1 MKTFN
6 YHSAKDSKEASKLA
20 SSSSAFLA
28 GGMTTIPSMKLGL
41 AGYKDIIDIKK
52 IKKLS
57 CVKSL
62 KKKNFQFTLL
72 LTNKTFIKKL
82 NKKFRKKN
90 KETDVLSF
98 PIKSHFNKNY
108 KGDIAVCYE
117 IINLRSKKTNFN
129 IEFDKMWI
137 HGLLHLLGY
146 DHARQKDYKQMLRKE
161 QDILKRV
168 N

>member
-1 MKTFN
+1 MIKAEIVVDFPKWRTKIKN
-6 YHSAKDSKEASKLA
+6 PNLYLK
-20 SSSSAFLA
+20 
-28 GGMTTIPSMKLGL
+28 
-41 AGYKDIIDIKK
+41 KK
-52 IKKLS
+52 IKKLCS
-57 CVKSL
+57 VKSL

-72 LTNKTFIKKL
+72 LTNKTIIKRL

-108 KGDIAVCYE
+108 KGDIAICYE

-146 DHARQKDYKQMLRKE
+146 NHVKLRDYKQMYKKE

>member
-1 MKTFN
+1 MIKAEIVIDFPKWKTKIKNPNLYF
-6 YHSAKDSKEASKLA
+6 
-20 SSSSAFLA
+20 
-28 GGMTTIPSMKLGL
+28 T
-41 AGYKDIIDIKK
+41 KK

-57 CVKSL
+57 SVKPF

-72 LTNKTFIKKL
+72 LTNKNIIKKL
-82 NKKFRKKN
+82 NNRFRKKN

-98 PIKSHFNKNY
+98 PIKSDFNKNY
-108 KGDIAVCYE
+108 KGDIAICYE
-117 IINLRSKKTNFN
+117 IINFRSKKTNFN

>member
-1 MKTFN
+1 MIKAEIVVDFPKWRTKIKSPNLYF
-6 YHSAKDSKEASKLA
+6 K
-20 SSSSAFLA
+20 
-28 GGMTTIPSMKLGL
+28 
-41 AGYKDIIDIKK
+41 KK
-52 IKKLS
+52 IRKISTIKLF
-57 CVKSL
+57 
-62 KKKNFQFTLL
+62 KKKNIQFTLL

-90 KETDVLSF
+90 KATDVLSF

-146 DHARQKDYKQMLRKE
+146 NHVKFKDYRQMLRKE
-161 QDILKRV
+161 QYILKQV

>member
-1 MKTFN
+1 MIKAEIVVDFPKWRTKIKN
-6 YHSAKDSKEASKLA
+6 PNLYLK
-20 SSSSAFLA
+20 
-28 GGMTTIPSMKLGL
+28 
-41 AGYKDIIDIKK
+41 KK
-52 IKKLS
+52 IKKLATI
-57 CVKSL
+57 KSL

-72 LTNKTFIKKL
+72 LTNKTILKRL

-98 PIKSHFNKNY
+98 PIKSHLNKNY
-108 KGDIAVCYE
+108 KGDIAICYE
-117 IINLRSKKTNFN
+117 IINQRSKKTNFN

-146 DHARQKDYKQMLRKE
+146 DHVKLKDYKQMLRKE
-161 QDILKRV
+161 QNILKRV

>member
-1 MKTFN
+1 MIKAEIVVDFPKWKTKIKN
-6 YHSAKDSKEASKLA
+6 PNLYLK
-20 SSSSAFLA
+20 
-28 GGMTTIPSMKLGL
+28 
-41 AGYKDIIDIKK
+41 KK

-57 CVKSL
+57 SIKSL
-62 KKKNFQFTLL
+62 KAKNFEFTLL
-72 LTNKTFIKKL
+72 LTNKTIIKNL

-98 PIKSHFNKNY
+98 PIKSHLNKNY
-108 KGDIAVCYE
+108 KGDIAICYE

-146 DHARQKDYKQMLRKE
+146 NHVKFKDYKQMLRKE

>member
-1 MKTFN
+1 MISLNGKPKLKIQIFT
-6 YHSAKDSKEASKLA
+6 SK
-20 SSSSAFLA
+20 
-28 GGMTTIPSMKLGL
+28 
-41 AGYKDIIDIKK
+41 KK

-57 CVKSL
+57 STKLL

-72 LTNKTFIKKL
+72 LTNKTIIKKL

-98 PIKSHFNKNY
+98 PIKSHFNKDY
-108 KGDIAVCYE
+108 KGDIAICYE

-146 DHARQKDYKQMLRKE
+146 SHFKQKDYKKMLRRE
-161 QDILKRV
+161 QDILERV

>member
-1 MKTFN
+1 MIKAEIVVDFPKWKTKIKNPNLYF
-6 YHSAKDSKEASKLA
+6 K
-20 SSSSAFLA
+20 
-28 GGMTTIPSMKLGL
+28 
-41 AGYKDIIDIKK
+41 KK
-52 IKKLS
+52 IRKISKI
-57 CVKSL
+57 KSF

-98 PIKSHFNKNY
+98 PIKSHLNKNY

-146 DHARQKDYKQMLRKE
+146 NHVKFKDYKKMLSKE

>member
-1 MKTFN
+1 MIKAEIVVDFPKWRTKIKNPNLYF
-6 YHSAKDSKEASKLA
+6 K
-20 SSSSAFLA
+20 
-28 GGMTTIPSMKLGL
+28 
-41 AGYKDIIDIKK
+41 KK

-57 CVKSL
+57 TIKQL

-72 LTNKTFIKKL
+72 LTNKTVIKKL

-108 KGDIAVCYE
+108 KGDIAICYE
-117 IINLRSKKTNFN
+117 IINLRSKKTNFK

-146 DHARQKDYKQMLRKE
+146 DHVKQKDYKQMLRRE

>member
-1 MKTFN
+1 MIKADIVIDFPKWKTKIKNPNLYFR
-6 YHSAKDSKEASKLA
+6 
-20 SSSSAFLA
+20 
-28 GGMTTIPSMKLGL
+28 
-41 AGYKDIIDIKK
+41 KK

-57 CVKSL
+57 SIKSL

-72 LTNKTFIKKL
+72 LTNKIIIKNL

-98 PIKSHFNKNY
+98 PMKSHFNKNY
-108 KGDIAVCYE
+108 KGDIAICYE

>member
-1 MKTFN
+1 MIKAEIVVDFPKWKTKIKN
-6 YHSAKDSKEASKLA
+6 LSLYLK
-20 SSSSAFLA
+20 
-28 GGMTTIPSMKLGL
+28 
-41 AGYKDIIDIKK
+41 KK
-52 IKKLS
+52 IKKLTYD
-57 CVKSL
+57 KSL
-62 KKKNFQFTLL
+62 KNKNFQFTLL
-72 LTNKTFIKKL
+72 LTNKTIIKKL

-98 PIKSHFNKNY
+98 PIKSHLNKNY

-146 DHARQKDYKQMLRKE
+146 DHVKQKDYKKMLRRE
-161 QDILKRV
+161 QDILKQV

>member
-1 MKTFN
+1 MIKAEIVVDFQKWRTKIKNPNLYF
-6 YHSAKDSKEASKLA
+6 K
-20 SSSSAFLA
+20 
-28 GGMTTIPSMKLGL
+28 
-41 AGYKDIIDIKK
+41 KK

-57 CVKSL
+57 SIKSL

-72 LTNKTFIKKL
+72 LTNKTIIKKL

-90 KETDVLSF
+90 KVTDVLSF

-108 KGDIAVCYE
+108 KGDIAICYE
-117 IINLRSKKTNFN
+117 IINERSKKTNFN

-146 DHARQKDYKQMLRKE
+146 NHIKFKDHKQMLRKE

>member
-1 MKTFN
+1 MIKAEIVVDFPKWKTKIKN
-6 YHSAKDSKEASKLA
+6 PRLYLK
-20 SSSSAFLA
+20 
-28 GGMTTIPSMKLGL
+28 
-41 AGYKDIIDIKK
+41 KK

-57 CVKSL
+57 SVKSL

-72 LTNKTFIKKL
+72 LTNKTIIKKL
-82 NKKFRKKN
+82 NKRFRKKN

-98 PIKSHFNKNY
+98 PIKSDFNKNY
-108 KGDIAVCYE
+108 KGDIAICYE
-117 IINLRSKKTNFN
+117 IINFRSKKTNFN

-146 DHARQKDYKQMLRKE
+146 SHVRQKDYKQMLRKE

>member
-1 MKTFN
+1 M
-6 YHSAKDSKEASKLA
+6 
-20 SSSSAFLA
+20 
-28 GGMTTIPSMKLGL
+28 
-41 AGYKDIIDIKK
+41 IKAEIVVDFPKWRTKIKNPNLYLKRK

-57 CVKSL
+57 SIKLL
-62 KKKNFQFTLL
+62 KKKDFQFTLL
-72 LTNKTFIKKL
+72 LTNKTIIKKL

-108 KGDIAVCYE
+108 KGDIAICYE

-146 DHARQKDYKQMLRKE
+146 NHVKLKDYKLMYKKE
-161 QDILKRV
+161 RDILKTV

>member
-1 MKTFN
+1 M
-6 YHSAKDSKEASKLA
+6 
-20 SSSSAFLA
+20 
-28 GGMTTIPSMKLGL
+28 
-41 AGYKDIIDIKK
+41 
-52 IKKLS
+52 
-57 CVKSL
+57 
-62 KKKNFQFTLL
+62 
-72 LTNKTFIKKL
+72 
-82 NKKFRKKN
+82 
-90 KETDVLSF
+90 SF

-108 KGDIAVCYE
+108 KGDIAICYE

-146 DHARQKDYKQMLRKE
+146 NHIKLKDYKKMLRKE

>member
-1 MKTFN
+1 MIKAEIVVDFPKWKTKIKNPNLYF
-6 YHSAKDSKEASKLA
+6 K
-20 SSSSAFLA
+20 
-28 GGMTTIPSMKLGL
+28 
-41 AGYKDIIDIKK
+41 KK

-57 CVKSL
+57 STKLL

-72 LTNKTFIKKL
+72 LTNKTIIKKL

-98 PIKSHFNKNY
+98 PIKSHLNKNY
-108 KGDIAVCYE
+108 KGDIAICYE

-146 DHARQKDYKQMLRKE
+146 SHFKQKDYKKMLRRE
-161 QDILKRV
+161 QDILERV

>member
-1 MKTFN
+1 MIKADIVIDFPKWKTKIKNPNLYFR
-6 YHSAKDSKEASKLA
+6 
-20 SSSSAFLA
+20 
-28 GGMTTIPSMKLGL
+28 
-41 AGYKDIIDIKK
+41 KK

-57 CVKSL
+57 SIKSL

-72 LTNKTFIKKL
+72 LTNKIIIKKL
-82 NKKFRKKN
+82 NKKFLKKN

-98 PIKSHFNKNY
+98 PIKNHFNKNY
-108 KGDIAVCYE
+108 KGDIAICYE
-117 IINLRSKKTNFN
+117 IINSRSKKTNFN
-129 IEFDKMWI
+129 IELDKMWI

-146 DHARQKDYKQMLRKE
+146 NHIKLKDYKQMLKRE

>member
-1 MKTFN
+1 MIKAEIVVDFPKWKTKIKN
-6 YHSAKDSKEASKLA
+6 PNVYLK
-20 SSSSAFLA
+20 
-28 GGMTTIPSMKLGL
+28 
-41 AGYKDIIDIKK
+41 KK

-57 CVKSL
+57 TIKPL

-72 LTNKTFIKKL
+72 LTNKTIIKKL

-98 PIKSHFNKNY
+98 PMKSHFNKNY
-108 KGDIAVCYE
+108 KGDIAICYE
-117 IINLRSKKTNFN
+117 IINFRSKKTNFN

-146 DHARQKDYKQMLRKE
+146 NHVKFKDYKQMLRTE
-161 QDILKRV
+161 RDILKRV

>member
-1 MKTFN
+1 MIKAEIVVDFQKWKTKIKNPNLYF
-6 YHSAKDSKEASKLA
+6 K
-20 SSSSAFLA
+20 
-28 GGMTTIPSMKLGL
+28 
-41 AGYKDIIDIKK
+41 KK

-57 CVKSL
+57 SVKSF
-62 KKKNFQFTLL
+62 KKMNFDFTLL
-72 LTNKTFIKKL
+72 LTNKTIIKKL
-82 NKKFRKKN
+82 NKRFRKKN

-98 PIKSHFNKNY
+98 PIKSDFNKNY
-108 KGDIAVCYE
+108 KGDIAICYE

-146 DHARQKDYKQMLRKE
+146 SHVRQKDYKQMLRKE

>member
-1 MKTFN
+1 MIKAEIVVDFPKWRTKIKSPNLYF
-6 YHSAKDSKEASKLA
+6 K
-20 SSSSAFLA
+20 
-28 GGMTTIPSMKLGL
+28 
-41 AGYKDIIDIKK
+41 KK

-57 CVKSL
+57 TIKTL
-62 KKKNFQFTLL
+62 KKKNFQFTLF
-72 LTNKTFIKKL
+72 LTDKTIIKKL

-98 PIKSHFNKNY
+98 PIKSNFNKNY
-108 KGDIAVCYE
+108 KGDIAICYE
-117 IINLRSKKTNFN
+117 IINLISKKTNFN

-146 DHARQKDYKQMLRKE
+146 NHVKLKDYKQMLRKE

>member
-1 MKTFN
+1 MIKAEIVVDFPKWRTKIKRPNLYF
-6 YHSAKDSKEASKLA
+6 K
-20 SSSSAFLA
+20 
-28 GGMTTIPSMKLGL
+28 
-41 AGYKDIIDIKK
+41 KK
-52 IKKLS
+52 IRKISKI
-57 CVKSL
+57 KSF

-90 KETDVLSF
+90 KATDVLSF

-146 DHARQKDYKQMLRKE
+146 NHVKFKDYKQMLKKE
-161 QDILKRV
+161 RNILKRV

>member
-1 MKTFN
+1 MIRAEIVVNFPKWKTKIKN
-6 YHSAKDSKEASKLA
+6 PNLYLK
-20 SSSSAFLA
+20 
-28 GGMTTIPSMKLGL
+28 
-41 AGYKDIIDIKK
+41 KK

-57 CVKSL
+57 SIKSF

-72 LTNKTFIKKL
+72 LTNKTIIKKL

-108 KGDIAVCYE
+108 KGDIAICYE

-129 IEFDKMWI
+129 IEFDKMWV

-146 DHARQKDYKQMLRKE
+146 NHVKLKDYKQMLRRE
-161 QDILKRV
+161 QDILKKV

>member
-1 MKTFN
+1 MIKAEIVVDSPKWKTKIKN
-6 YHSAKDSKEASKLA
+6 
-20 SSSSAFLA
+20 
-28 GGMTTIPSMKLGL
+28 PSVYL
-41 AGYKDIIDIKK
+41 KK
-52 IKKLS
+52 KMKKLS
-57 CVKSL
+57 LVKSL
-62 KKKNFQFTLL
+62 KKKNFQFTLF
-72 LTNKTFIKKL
+72 LTNKNIIKKL

-98 PIKSHFNKNY
+98 PIKSHLDKNY
-108 KGDIAVCYE
+108 KGDIAICYE

-146 DHARQKDYKQMLRKE
+146 NHVKLKDYKQMLRKE
-161 QDILKRV
+161 QDFLERV

>member
-1 MKTFN
+1 M
-6 YHSAKDSKEASKLA
+6 
-20 SSSSAFLA
+20 
-28 GGMTTIPSMKLGL
+28 
-41 AGYKDIIDIKK
+41 
-52 IKKLS
+52 
-57 CVKSL
+57 
-62 KKKNFQFTLL
+62 L

-82 NKKFRKKN
+82 NKRFRKKN

-108 KGDIAVCYE
+108 KGDIAICYE

>member
-1 MKTFN
+1 MIK
-6 YHSAKDSKEASKLA
+6 AEIVVDSLKWRTKIKNPNLY
-20 SSSSAFLA
+20 F
-28 GGMTTIPSMKLGL
+28 K
-41 AGYKDIIDIKK
+41 KK

-57 CVKSL
+57 TIKSF
-62 KKKNFQFTLL
+62 KKKNFHFTLL
-72 LTNKTFIKKL
+72 LTNKIVIKKL

-98 PIKSHFNKNY
+98 PIRSHFNENY
-108 KGDIAVCYE
+108 KGDIAICYE

-146 DHARQKDYKQMLRKE
+146 NHTKLKDYKQMLRKE

>member
-1 MKTFN
+1 MIKAEIVVDFPKWKTKIKN
-6 YHSAKDSKEASKLA
+6 
-20 SSSSAFLA
+20 
-28 GGMTTIPSMKLGL
+28 PSLYFK
-41 AGYKDIIDIKK
+41 KK
-52 IKKLS
+52 IKKLYY
-57 CVKSL
+57 VKSL

-72 LTNKTFIKKL
+72 LTNKTIIKKL
-82 NKKFRKKN
+82 NKRFRKKN

-98 PIKSHFNKNY
+98 PIKSDFNKNY
-108 KGDIAVCYE
+108 KGDIAICYE

>member
-1 MKTFN
+1 MIKAEIVIDTPKWKTKIRN
-6 YHSAKDSKEASKLA
+6 PNLYLK
-20 SSSSAFLA
+20 
-28 GGMTTIPSMKLGL
+28 
-41 AGYKDIIDIKK
+41 KK

-57 CVKSL
+57 LIKSL

-98 PIKSHFNKNY
+98 PIKNHFNKNY

-137 HGLLHLLGY
+137 HGFLHLLGY
-146 DHARQKDYKQMLRKE
+146 NHVKLKDYKRMLRRE
-161 QDILKRV
+161 QDILKQL

>member
-1 MKTFN
+1 MIKAEIVVDFPKWR
-6 YHSAKDSKEASKLA
+6 AKIKNPNLYFK
-20 SSSSAFLA
+20 
-28 GGMTTIPSMKLGL
+28 
-41 AGYKDIIDIKK
+41 KK

-57 CVKSL
+57 KIKPL

-72 LTNKTFIKKL
+72 LTNKTVIKKL

-98 PIKSHFNKNY
+98 PINSHFNKNY
-108 KGDIAVCYE
+108 KGDIAICYE

-146 DHARQKDYKQMLRKE
+146 NHIKLKDYKKMLRKE

>member
-1 MKTFN
+1 MIKAEIVVDFPKWKTKIKNPHLYF
-6 YHSAKDSKEASKLA
+6 K
-20 SSSSAFLA
+20 
-28 GGMTTIPSMKLGL
+28 
-41 AGYKDIIDIKK
+41 KK

-57 CVKSL
+57 SVKSL

-82 NKKFRKKN
+82 NNRFRKKN

-108 KGDIAVCYE
+108 KGDIAICYE

-146 DHARQKDYKQMLRKE
+146 NHVKHKDYKHMLRRE
-161 QDILKRV
+161 QDILKKV

>member
-1 MKTFN
+1 MIKAEIVVNFPKWRTKIKN
-6 YHSAKDSKEASKLA
+6 PNLYLK
-20 SSSSAFLA
+20 
-28 GGMTTIPSMKLGL
+28 
-41 AGYKDIIDIKK
+41 KK

-57 CVKSL
+57 SIKSL

-72 LTNKTFIKKL
+72 LTNKTIIKKL

-98 PIKSHFNKNY
+98 PIKSHLNKNY
-108 KGDIAVCYE
+108 KGDIAICYE

-146 DHARQKDYKQMLRKE
+146 NHVKLKDYKQMLRKE